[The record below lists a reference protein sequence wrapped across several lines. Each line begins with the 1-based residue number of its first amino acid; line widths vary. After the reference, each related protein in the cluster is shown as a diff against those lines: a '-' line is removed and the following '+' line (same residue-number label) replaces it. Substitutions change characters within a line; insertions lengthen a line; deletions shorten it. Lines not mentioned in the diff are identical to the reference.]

1 MWKLLPIVLLSAAN
15 AQTEA
20 PVTPPCRLA
29 SFPGVGLP
37 LDVCFPFSDDGKG
50 NFTSMMINCSRTATG
65 GFEWTSLTYNTSDC
79 TDTLIETDGPYD
91 CNNETT
97 ETGTDGFCWC
107 SDELPL
113 CDFAVSYSGPSGVT
127 TYDQTT
133 AVVINTCYPVPDDSA
148 TAAPYAMSAMQECNA
163 DVMYYTD
170 TECATAM
177 TGSPTKAPVPVPSMS
192 PSVTPSMSPSATPTA
207 PVPSATPTKAPT
219 PLPTVPTEPVP
230 SASPSMTPSMMP
242 TEGVDVLTYL
252 SGCDNT
258 TPAPDSSV
266 ARFGGVLAVSV
277 SVVLA
282 MWM

>member
-1 MWKLLPIVLLSAAN
+1 MPIVLLSAAN

-29 SFPGVGLP
+29 SMYGFGIP
-37 LDVCFPFSDDGKG
+37 LDVCAPYSDDGKG
-50 NFTSMMINCSRTATG
+50 NFTSTMINCSRTATG
-65 GFEWTSLTYNTSDC
+65 GFEWTQLTYNTSDC
-79 TDTLIETDGPYD
+79 TGTVIEEGEATP

-97 ETGTDGFCWC
+97 ENPDNGFCWC

-127 TYDQTT
+127 TYDQT
-133 AVVINTCYPVPDDSA
+133 AFVVINTCYPVPDDSA

-192 PSVTPSMSPSATPTA
+192 PSVTPSMSPSAPPTA
-207 PVPSATPTKAPT
+207 PIPSKDPTDAPT
-219 PLPTVPTEPVP
+219 PLPTVPTQPVP
-230 SASPSMTPSMMP
+230 STSPSMNPTMMP
-242 TEGVDVLTYL
+242 TEGVDVQTYL

-266 ARFGGVLAVSV
+266 ARFGGVLAVLV
-277 SVVLA
+277 AVVFGL
-282 MWM
+282 WM